1 MIKDKKF
8 LEKIASNC
16 LDKAK
21 KLGATDC
28 EVTVSNNIS
37 ETVNFR
43 NKNIDESKRSDVIG
57 IEISTYIQKKK
68 SNISSS
74 NINEDNLDS
83 LITRCIEMTKI
94 TPEDEYNSLPNKDL
108 LATEHKDLEL
118 YDEISIS
125 NEKKIDYLK
134 QAEES
139 AFQDKRITNTE
150 GSSFIQDKSNFVLAN
165 SLGFSMGY
173 QSSIY
178 SASCDVIAKS
188 NGSME
193 RDYEYTQKRFFSDL
207 KPPETLGN
215 KAAER
220 AIKKLNPKKIKSE
233 KIPIIFE
240 QRVAKSLLDPFA
252 NAISASSFARGTSFL
267 KDKLNKNIFSKDINI
282 IDDPLI
288 SKALGSQ
295 IFDSEGVKSN
305 KVTLVKEG
313 SLENLLLDTYYGK
326 ILKMKSNG
334 RSGGTTNLYFENG
347 TKSFKE
353 LLNTHTKALYINEL
367 IGRGANIIT
376 GDYSVGA
383 SGMLIEN
390 GEFSYPINEITIAGN
405 LSEMFNNIT
414 LANDLKFSYETNS
427 PTLMIE
433 GMVVAGK

>member
-8 LEKIASNC
+8 LEKIATNC
-16 LDKAK
+16 IDKAK

-215 KAAER
+215 EAAER

-313 SLENLLLDTYYGK
+313 SLKNLLLDTYYGK
-326 ILKMKSNG
+326 ILKMESNG

-347 TKSFKE
+347 TKSCKE
-353 LLNTHTKALYINEL
+353 LLNAHTKSLYINEL
-367 IGRGANIIT
+367 IGRSANIVT

-414 LANDLKFSYETNS
+414 LANDLEFSYATNS

-433 GMVVAGK
+433 GMVLAG

>member
-16 LDKAK
+16 IDKAK

-28 EVTVSNNIS
+28 EVIVSNSIS

-43 NKNIDESKRSDVIG
+43 NKNIDESKRSDG
-57 IEISTYIQKKK
+57 IVMGISTYIQKKK

-74 NINEDNLDS
+74 NISEGNLDN

-207 KPPETLGN
+207 KSPEMLGN
-215 KAAER
+215 EAAER

-252 NAISASSFARGTSFL
+252 DAISASSFARGTSFL

-313 SLENLLLDTYYGK
+313 SLKNLLLDTYYGK

-414 LANDLKFSYETNS
+414 LANDLEFSYATNS

-433 GMVVAGK
+433 GMVLAG

>member
-8 LEKIASNC
+8 LEKIATNC
-16 LDKAK
+16 IDKAK

-150 GSSFIQDKSNFVLAN
+150 GSSFSQAKGNFVLAN

-220 AIKKLNPKKIKSE
+220 AIKKLNPKKIESE

-240 QRVAKSLLDPFA
+240 QRVAKSLLGPFA
-252 NAISASSFARGTSFL
+252 RAISASSFARGTSFL

-295 IFDSEGVKSN
+295 IFDSEGVKSS

-414 LANDLKFSYETNS
+414 LANDLEFSYATNS

>member
-8 LEKIASNC
+8 LEKIATNC
-16 LDKAK
+16 IDKAK

-74 NINEDNLDS
+74 NINEGNLDS

-295 IFDSEGVKSN
+295 IFDSEGVKSS

-313 SLENLLLDTYYGK
+313 SLKNLLLDTYYGK

-414 LANDLKFSYETNS
+414 LANDLEFSYATNS

-433 GMVVAGK
+433 GMVLAG

>member
-8 LEKIASNC
+8 LEKIATNC
-16 LDKAK
+16 IDKAK

-193 RDYEYTQKRFFSDL
+193 RDYEYTQKRFFNDL

-215 KAAER
+215 EAAER

-313 SLENLLLDTYYGK
+313 SLKNLLLDTYYGK
-326 ILKMKSNG
+326 ILKMESNG

-347 TKSFKE
+347 TKSCKE
-353 LLNTHTKALYINEL
+353 LLNAHTKSLYINEL
-367 IGRGANIIT
+367 IGRGANIVT

-414 LANDLKFSYETNS
+414 LANDLEFSYATNS

-433 GMVVAGK
+433 GMVLAG

>member
-16 LDKAK
+16 IDKAK

-252 NAISASSFARGTSFL
+252 SAISALSFARGTSFL

-295 IFDSEGVKSN
+295 IFDSEGVKSS

-353 LLNTHTKALYINEL
+353 LLNAHTKALYINEL
-367 IGRGANIIT
+367 IGRGANIVT

-414 LANDLKFSYETNS
+414 LANDLEFSYATNS

-433 GMVVAGK
+433 GMVLAG

>member
-8 LEKIASNC
+8 LEKIATNC
-16 LDKAK
+16 IDKAK

-118 YDEISIS
+118 YDETSIS

-252 NAISASSFARGTSFL
+252 GAISASSFARGTSFL

-295 IFDSEGVKSN
+295 IFDSEGVKSS

-414 LANDLKFSYETNS
+414 LANDLKFSYATNS

-433 GMVVAGK
+433 GMVLAG

>member
-8 LEKIASNC
+8 LEKIATNC
-16 LDKAK
+16 IDKAK

-28 EVTVSNNIS
+28 EVTVLNNIS

-94 TPEDEYNSLPNKDL
+94 TPEDEYNSLPDKDL
-108 LATEHKDLEL
+108 LATEHKDLGL

-150 GSSFIQDKSNFVLAN
+150 GSSFTQVKDNFVLAN

-215 KAAER
+215 EAAER

-313 SLENLLLDTYYGK
+313 SLKNLLLDTYYGK
-326 ILKMKSNG
+326 ILKMESNG

-414 LANDLKFSYETNS
+414 LANDLEFSYATNS

>member
-16 LDKAK
+16 IDKAK

-28 EVTVSNNIS
+28 EVIVSNSIS

-43 NKNIDESKRSDVIG
+43 NKNIAESKRLDDIG
-57 IEISTYIQKKK
+57 IGISTYIQKKK

-74 NINEDNLDS
+74 NISEGNLDS

-150 GSSFIQDKSNFVLAN
+150 GSSFTQVKDNFVLAN

-178 SASCDVIAKS
+178 SASCEIIAKS

-220 AIKKLNPKKIKSE
+220 ATKKLNPKKIKSE

-252 NAISASSFARGTSFL
+252 DAISASSFVRGTSFL

-295 IFDSEGVKSN
+295 IFDSEGVKSS

-353 LLNTHTKALYINEL
+353 LLNTHTKTLYINEL
-367 IGRGANIIT
+367 IGRGANIVT

-414 LANDLKFSYETNS
+414 LANDLEFSYATNS

>member
-8 LEKIASNC
+8 LEKIATNC
-16 LDKAK
+16 IDKAK

-94 TPEDEYNSLPNKDL
+94 TPEDEYNSLPDKDL

-207 KPPETLGN
+207 KPPEMLGN
-215 KAAER
+215 EAAKR

-240 QRVAKSLLDPFA
+240 QRVAKSLLGPFA
-252 NAISASSFARGTSFL
+252 RAISASSFARGTSFL

-295 IFDSEGVKSN
+295 IFDSEGVKSS

-353 LLNTHTKALYINEL
+353 LLNTHTKALYIYEL

-414 LANDLKFSYETNS
+414 LANDLEFSYETNS

-433 GMVVAGK
+433 GMVLAG

>member
-8 LEKIASNC
+8 LEKIATNC
-16 LDKAK
+16 IDKAK

-313 SLENLLLDTYYGK
+313 SLKNLLLDTYYGK
-326 ILKMKSNG
+326 ILKMESNG

-347 TKSFKE
+347 TKSCKE
-353 LLNTHTKALYINEL
+353 LLNAHTKSLYINEL
-367 IGRGANIIT
+367 IGRGANIVT

-383 SGMLIEN
+383 SGMLIKN

-414 LANDLKFSYETNS
+414 LANDLEFSYATNS

-433 GMVVAGK
+433 GMVLAG

>member
-1 MIKDKKF
+1 MQI
-8 LEKIASNC
+8 I
-16 LDKAK
+16 
-21 KLGATDC
+21 
-28 EVTVSNNIS
+28 
-37 ETVNFR
+37 
-43 NKNIDESKRSDVIG
+43 
-57 IEISTYIQKKK
+57 
-68 SNISSS
+68 
-74 NINEDNLDS
+74 
-83 LITRCIEMTKI
+83 
-94 TPEDEYNSLPNKDL
+94 
-108 LATEHKDLEL
+108 
-118 YDEISIS
+118 
-125 NEKKIDYLK
+125 IDYLK

-139 AFQDKRITNTE
+139 AYQDKRITNTE

-207 KPPETLGN
+207 KPPEMLGN
-215 KAAER
+215 EAAER
-220 AIKKLNPKKIKSE
+220 VIKKLNPKKIKSE

-353 LLNTHTKALYINEL
+353 LLNAHTKALYINEL
-367 IGRGANIIT
+367 IGSGANIIT

-414 LANDLKFSYETNS
+414 LANDLKFSYATNS

>member
-8 LEKIASNC
+8 LEKIATNC
-16 LDKAK
+16 IDKAK

-178 SASCDVIAKS
+178 SASCEIIAKS

-207 KPPETLGN
+207 KPPDMLGN

-252 NAISASSFARGTSFL
+252 SAISALSFARGTSFL

-295 IFDSEGVKSN
+295 IFDSEGVKSS

-353 LLNTHTKALYINEL
+353 LLNTHTKALYIYEL

-414 LANDLKFSYETNS
+414 LANDLEFSYATNS

>member
-8 LEKIASNC
+8 LEKIATNC
-16 LDKAK
+16 IDKAK

-150 GSSFIQDKSNFVLAN
+150 GSSFTQVKNNFVLAN

-178 SASCDVIAKS
+178 SASCEIIAKS

-252 NAISASSFARGTSFL
+252 SAISALSFARGTSFL

-295 IFDSEGVKSN
+295 IFDSEGVKSS

-414 LANDLKFSYETNS
+414 LANDLEFSYATNS

-433 GMVVAGK
+433 GMVLAG

>member
-16 LDKAK
+16 IDKAK

-28 EVTVSNNIS
+28 EVIVSNSIS

-43 NKNIDESKRSDVIG
+43 NKNIDESKRSEDIG
-57 IEISTYIQKKK
+57 MGISTYIQKKK

-74 NINEDNLDS
+74 NINEGNLDS
-83 LITRCIEMTKI
+83 LITRCIEMTKV
-94 TPEDEYNSLPNKDL
+94 TPEDEYNSLPDKDL
-108 LATEHKDLEL
+108 FATKHKDLEL
-118 YDEISIS
+118 YDETSIS

-150 GSSFIQDKSNFVLAN
+150 GSSFTQVKDNFVLAN

-178 SASCDVIAKS
+178 SASCEIIAKS

-252 NAISASSFARGTSFL
+252 DAISASSFARGTSFL

-295 IFDSEGVKSN
+295 IFDSEGVKSS

-414 LANDLKFSYETNS
+414 LANDLEFSYVTNS

>member
-8 LEKIASNC
+8 LEKIATNC
-16 LDKAK
+16 IDKAK

-150 GSSFIQDKSNFVLAN
+150 GSSFTQVKNNFVLAN

-178 SASCDVIAKS
+178 SASCEIIAKS

-215 KAAER
+215 EAAER

-313 SLENLLLDTYYGK
+313 SLKNLLLDTYYGK
-326 ILKMKSNG
+326 ILKMESNG

-347 TKSFKE
+347 TKSCKE
-353 LLNTHTKALYINEL
+353 LLNAHTKSLYINEL
-367 IGRGANIIT
+367 IGRGANIVT

-414 LANDLKFSYETNS
+414 LANDLKFSYATNS

-433 GMVVAGK
+433 GMVLAG

>member
-1 MIKDKKF
+1 
-8 LEKIASNC
+8 
-16 LDKAK
+16 
-21 KLGATDC
+21 
-28 EVTVSNNIS
+28 
-37 ETVNFR
+37 
-43 NKNIDESKRSDVIG
+43 
-57 IEISTYIQKKK
+57 
-68 SNISSS
+68 
-74 NINEDNLDS
+74 
-83 LITRCIEMTKI
+83 
-94 TPEDEYNSLPNKDL
+94 
-108 LATEHKDLEL
+108 
-118 YDEISIS
+118 
-125 NEKKIDYLK
+125 
-134 QAEES
+134 
-139 AFQDKRITNTE
+139 
-150 GSSFIQDKSNFVLAN
+150 
-165 SLGFSMGY
+165 MGY

-207 KPPETLGN
+207 KPPEMLGN
-215 KAAER
+215 EAAKR

-267 KDKLNKNIFSKDINI
+267 KDKLNKNIFSKNINI

-313 SLENLLLDTYYGK
+313 SLKNLLLDTYYGK
-326 ILKMKSNG
+326 ILKMESNG

-347 TKSFKE
+347 TKSCKE
-353 LLNTHTKALYINEL
+353 LLNAHTKSLYINEL

-383 SGMLIEN
+383 SGMLIDN

-414 LANDLKFSYETNS
+414 LANDLEFSYATNS

>member
-16 LDKAK
+16 IDKAK

-28 EVTVSNNIS
+28 EVIVSNSIS

-43 NKNIDESKRSDVIG
+43 NKNIDESKRSDDIG
-57 IEISTYIQKKK
+57 MGISTYIQKKT

-74 NINEDNLDS
+74 NINEGNLDN

-94 TPEDEYNSLPNKDL
+94 TPEDEYNSLPDKDL
-108 LATEHKDLEL
+108 LATEHKDLGL

-215 KAAER
+215 EAAER
-220 AIKKLNPKKIKSE
+220 AIKKLNPKKIESE

-240 QRVAKSLLDPFA
+240 QRVAKSLLDLFA
-252 NAISASSFARGTSFL
+252 RAISASSFARGTSFL
-267 KDKLNKNIFSKDINI
+267 KDKLNKNIFSKNIII

-313 SLENLLLDTYYGK
+313 SLKNLLLDTYYGK
-326 ILKMKSNG
+326 ILKMESNG

-347 TKSFKE
+347 TKSLKE

-414 LANDLKFSYETNS
+414 LANDLKFSYATNS

-433 GMVVAGK
+433 GMVLAG

>member
-8 LEKIASNC
+8 LEKIATNC
-16 LDKAK
+16 IDKAK

-108 LATEHKDLEL
+108 LATEHQDLEL
-118 YDEISIS
+118 YDETSIS

-215 KAAER
+215 EAAER

-267 KDKLNKNIFSKDINI
+267 KDKLNKNVFSKDVNI

-313 SLENLLLDTYYGK
+313 SLKNLLLDTYYGK
-326 ILKMKSNG
+326 ILKMESNG

-347 TKSFKE
+347 TKSCKE
-353 LLNTHTKALYINEL
+353 LLNAHTKSLYINEL
-367 IGRGANIIT
+367 IGRGANIVT

-414 LANDLKFSYETNS
+414 LANDLEFYYTTNS

-433 GMVVAGK
+433 GMVLAG

>member
-1 MIKDKKF
+1 
-8 LEKIASNC
+8 
-16 LDKAK
+16 
-21 KLGATDC
+21 
-28 EVTVSNNIS
+28 
-37 ETVNFR
+37 
-43 NKNIDESKRSDVIG
+43 
-57 IEISTYIQKKK
+57 
-68 SNISSS
+68 
-74 NINEDNLDS
+74 
-83 LITRCIEMTKI
+83 
-94 TPEDEYNSLPNKDL
+94 
-108 LATEHKDLEL
+108 
-118 YDEISIS
+118 
-125 NEKKIDYLK
+125 
-134 QAEES
+134 
-139 AFQDKRITNTE
+139 
-150 GSSFIQDKSNFVLAN
+150 
-165 SLGFSMGY
+165 MGY

-178 SASCDVIAKS
+178 SASCEIIAKS

-252 NAISASSFARGTSFL
+252 DAISASSFARGTSFL

-295 IFDSEGVKSN
+295 IFDSEGVKSS

-414 LANDLKFSYETNS
+414 LANDLEFSYATNS

>member
-43 NKNIDESKRSDVIG
+43 NKNTDESKRSDGIG

-74 NINEDNLDS
+74 NINEGNLDN

-94 TPEDEYNSLPNKDL
+94 TPEDEYNSLPDKDL
-108 LATEHKDLEL
+108 LATKHKDLEL
-118 YDEISIS
+118 YDETSIS

-150 GSSFIQDKSNFVLAN
+150 GSSFTQVKNNFVLAN

-178 SASCDVIAKS
+178 SASCEIIAKN

-193 RDYEYTQKRFFSDL
+193 RDYEYTQKR
-207 KPPETLGN
+207 
-215 KAAER
+215 
-220 AIKKLNPKKIKSE
+220 I
-233 KIPIIFE
+233 
-240 QRVAKSLLDPFA
+240 
-252 NAISASSFARGTSFL
+252 
-267 KDKLNKNIFSKDINI
+267 
-282 IDDPLI
+282 
-288 SKALGSQ
+288 
-295 IFDSEGVKSN
+295 
-305 KVTLVKEG
+305 
-313 SLENLLLDTYYGK
+313 
-326 ILKMKSNG
+326 
-334 RSGGTTNLYFENG
+334 
-347 TKSFKE
+347 
-353 LLNTHTKALYINEL
+353 
-367 IGRGANIIT
+367 
-376 GDYSVGA
+376 
-383 SGMLIEN
+383 ML
-390 GEFSYPINEITIAGN
+390 
-405 LSEMFNNIT
+405 
-414 LANDLKFSYETNS
+414 
-427 PTLMIE
+427 
-433 GMVVAGK
+433 

>member
-16 LDKAK
+16 IDKAK

-28 EVTVSNNIS
+28 EVIVSNSIS

-43 NKNIDESKRSDVIG
+43 NKNIDESKRSDGIG

-74 NINEDNLDS
+74 NINEGNLDN

-215 KAAER
+215 EAAER

-252 NAISASSFARGTSFL
+252 DAISASSFARGTSFL

-295 IFDSEGVKSN
+295 IFDSEGVKSS

-326 ILKMKSNG
+326 
-334 RSGGTTNLYFENG
+334 F
-347 TKSFKE
+347 
-353 LLNTHTKALYINEL
+353 
-367 IGRGANIIT
+367 
-376 GDYSVGA
+376 
-383 SGMLIEN
+383 
-390 GEFSYPINEITIAGN
+390 
-405 LSEMFNNIT
+405 
-414 LANDLKFSYETNS
+414 
-427 PTLMIE
+427 
-433 GMVVAGK
+433 

>member
-8 LEKIASNC
+8 LEKIATNC
-16 LDKAK
+16 IDKAK

-207 KPPETLGN
+207 KPPGTLGN

-252 NAISASSFARGTSFL
+252 GAISALSFARGTSFL

-295 IFDSEGVKSN
+295 IFDSEGVKSS

-326 ILKMKSNG
+326 ILKMQYNG
-334 RSGGTTNLYFENG
+334 RSGSTTNLYFENG

-414 LANDLKFSYETNS
+414 LANDLEFSYATNS

>member
-16 LDKAK
+16 IDKAR

-150 GSSFIQDKSNFVLAN
+150 GSSFTQVKDNFVLAN

-178 SASCDVIAKS
+178 SASCEIIAKS

-252 NAISASSFARGTSFL
+252 DAISASSFARGTSFL

-313 SLENLLLDTYYGK
+313 SLKNLLLDTYYGK
-326 ILKMKSNG
+326 ILKMESNG

-414 LANDLKFSYETNS
+414 LANDLEFSYATNS

-433 GMVVAGK
+433 GMVLAG

>member
-8 LEKIASNC
+8 LEKIATNC
-16 LDKAK
+16 IDKAK

-178 SASCDVIAKS
+178 SASCEIIAKS

-207 KPPETLGN
+207 KPPGTLGN

-252 NAISASSFARGTSFL
+252 DAISASSFARGTSFL

-295 IFDSEGVKSN
+295 IFDSEGVKSS

-414 LANDLKFSYETNS
+414 LANDLEFSYATNS

>member
-8 LEKIASNC
+8 LEKIATNC
-16 LDKAK
+16 IDKAK

-74 NINEDNLDS
+74 NISEGNLDS

-207 KPPETLGN
+207 KPPEMLGN

-313 SLENLLLDTYYGK
+313 SLKNLLLDTYYGK
-326 ILKMKSNG
+326 ILKMESNG

-347 TKSFKE
+347 TKSCKE
-353 LLNTHTKALYINEL
+353 LLNAHTKALYINEL
-367 IGRGANIIT
+367 IGRGANIVT

-414 LANDLKFSYETNS
+414 LANDLEFSYATNS

-433 GMVVAGK
+433 GMVLAG

>member
-8 LEKIASNC
+8 LEKIATNC
-16 LDKAK
+16 IDKAK

-295 IFDSEGVKSN
+295 IFDSEGVKSS

-414 LANDLKFSYETNS
+414 LANDLEFSYATNS

-433 GMVVAGK
+433 GMVLAG

>member
-1 MIKDKKF
+1 M
-8 LEKIASNC
+8 
-16 LDKAK
+16 
-21 KLGATDC
+21 
-28 EVTVSNNIS
+28 
-37 ETVNFR
+37 
-43 NKNIDESKRSDVIG
+43 
-57 IEISTYIQKKK
+57 
-68 SNISSS
+68 
-74 NINEDNLDS
+74 
-83 LITRCIEMTKI
+83 
-94 TPEDEYNSLPNKDL
+94 
-108 LATEHKDLEL
+108 LATKHKDLEL
-118 YDEISIS
+118 YDETSIS

-134 QAEES
+134 QAEEN

-150 GSSFIQDKSNFVLAN
+150 GSSFIQNKSNFVLAN

-178 SASCDVIAKS
+178 SAFCDVIAKS

-207 KPPETLGN
+207 KPPEMLGN
-215 KAAER
+215 EAAGR

-252 NAISASSFARGTSFL
+252 NAISASSFVRGTSFL
-267 KDKLNKNIFSKDINI
+267 KDKLNKNIFSKDVNI

-295 IFDSEGVKSN
+295 IFDSEGVKSS

-326 ILKMKSNG
+326 ILKIKSNG

-347 TKSFKE
+347 TKSIKE

-390 GEFSYPINEITIAGN
+390 GEFSYPVNEITIAGN

-414 LANDLKFSYETNS
+414 LANDLEFSYATNS

-433 GMVVAGK
+433 GMVLAG

>member
-16 LDKAK
+16 IDKAK

-28 EVTVSNNIS
+28 EVIVSNSIS

-43 NKNIDESKRSDVIG
+43 NKNIDESKRSDGIG

-74 NINEDNLDS
+74 NISEDNLDN

-94 TPEDEYNSLPNKDL
+94 TPEDEYNSLPDKDL
-108 LATEHKDLEL
+108 LATKHKDLEL
-118 YDEISIS
+118 YDETSIS

-150 GSSFIQDKSNFVLAN
+150 GSSFAQVKDNFVLAN

-178 SASCDVIAKS
+178 SASCEIIAKS

-193 RDYEYTQKRFFSDL
+193 RDYEYTQKRFFRDL
-207 KPPETLGN
+207 KPPGTLGN

-240 QRVAKSLLDPFA
+240 QRLDKSLLDPFA
-252 NAISASSFARGTSFL
+252 DAISASPLARGPSFL

-295 IFDSEGVKSN
+295 IFDSEGVKSS

-414 LANDLKFSYETNS
+414 LANDLEFSYATNS

>member
-16 LDKAK
+16 IDKAR

-252 NAISASSFARGTSFL
+252 DAISASSFARGTSFL

-313 SLENLLLDTYYGK
+313 SLKNLLLDTYYGK

-414 LANDLKFSYETNS
+414 LANDLEFSYATNS

>member
-1 MIKDKKF
+1 
-8 LEKIASNC
+8 
-16 LDKAK
+16 
-21 KLGATDC
+21 
-28 EVTVSNNIS
+28 
-37 ETVNFR
+37 
-43 NKNIDESKRSDVIG
+43 
-57 IEISTYIQKKK
+57 
-68 SNISSS
+68 
-74 NINEDNLDS
+74 
-83 LITRCIEMTKI
+83 
-94 TPEDEYNSLPNKDL
+94 
-108 LATEHKDLEL
+108 
-118 YDEISIS
+118 
-125 NEKKIDYLK
+125 
-134 QAEES
+134 
-139 AFQDKRITNTE
+139 
-150 GSSFIQDKSNFVLAN
+150 
-165 SLGFSMGY
+165 MGY

-178 SASCDVIAKS
+178 SASCEIIAKS

-207 KPPETLGN
+207 KPPGTLGN

-240 QRVAKSLLDPFA
+240 QRVAKSLLDTFA

-295 IFDSEGVKSN
+295 IFDSEGVKSS

-347 TKSFKE
+347 TKSCKE
-353 LLNTHTKALYINEL
+353 LLNAHTKALYINEL
-367 IGRGANIIT
+367 IGRGANIVT

-414 LANDLKFSYETNS
+414 LANDLEFSYETNS

-433 GMVVAGK
+433 GMVLAG